1 MNILKNCFLAPGLAV
16 IWMCLRVGTLC
27 WHPSLTAQLRG
38 PQLGSKV
45 WVLDGWGRSAD
56 EELCESLMMHIHWG
70 MPKLCSS
77 GILPRGPLLSFITYC
92 EPVFGPDPTYQST
105 CIVEVATIVCN
116 YTVLFHETSNAIP
129 QFVNLPVLRWVNQLM
144 NRPINQCFIG
154 QLPYIYFETQRV
166 CRLHNFN
173 TWLKPISGFIYKF
186 QLQQLQSLVA
196 NGTWIQTMIF

>member
-1 MNILKNCFLAPGLAV
+1 MCVNILKNWFLATGLAV

-70 MPKLCSS
+70 IPKLCSS
-77 GILPRGPLLSFITYC
+77 GILWRGPLLSFITYC

-105 CIVEVATIVCN
+105 SIVATILCN
-116 YTVLFHETSNAIP
+116 YTVLFNETSNAILSVSICQSFGGWINWWIDP
-129 QFVNLPVLRWVNQLM
+129 SINVL
-144 NRPINQCFIG
+144 
-154 QLPYIYFETQRV
+154 
-166 CRLHNFN
+166 
-173 TWLKPISGFIYKF
+173 
-186 QLQQLQSLVA
+186 
-196 NGTWIQTMIF
+196 